1 MARFS
6 FLVLIAAA
14 FSTYALANPVLQQE
28 LVQSEA
34 PQVMSDKWSW
44 QSCGSDSDPVQ
55 IESIDISPDPPE
67 RGQNLTV
74 TVKGTAVKKIEE
86 GAYADVVVKVG
97 AIRLLQK
104 EFDLCEEAR
113 NADAEIK
120 CPVEEG
126 HHEVTHTVALPKEI
140 PYAPFSVHI
149 QGYTAEDEEM
159 TCVDIKIDFRKR
171 IGHLLG
177 W

>member
-6 FLVLIAAA
+6 FLVLLAAA
-14 FSTYALANPVLQQE
+14 FSGYALANPVTQQE
-28 LVQSEA
+28 LVQSET

-44 QSCGSDSDPVQ
+44 SSCGHDSDPVQ
-55 IESIDISPDPPE
+55 IQSIDISPDPPE

-74 TVKGTAVKKIEE
+74 TVKGFANKQIKD

-97 AIRLLQK
+97 AIKLLQK
-104 EFDLCEEAR
+104 EFDLCDEAR
-113 NADAEIK
+113 NADAEIQ

-126 HHEVTHTVALPKEI
+126 QHEVTHSVALPREI

-149 QGYTAEDEEM
+149 QGYTDEDEEM
-159 TCVDIKIDFRKR
+159 TCVDIKIDFRRR